1 MQTDCL
7 SPQLPLTI
15 RLRKTLPTRGS
26 GLHLGTELLT
36 VGQHYSLATS
46 SSHAASRFLS
56 KAQGLS
62 CCPNEVLRPV
72 RAAPLPAVLGTLLSP
87 KSSTSCL
94 IMPPLKVLYWLS
106 ASSRVKC
113 KFLSPGPSFLL
124 YTLLFKA
131 PTRCGASTLRLM
143 ILNRVFLALT
153 SFSCALDFP
162 PPAAYRALSCLQG
175 ESLKMRNWF
184 GEGTDP
190 SD

>member
-106 ASSRVKC
+106 ASNRVEC
-113 KFLSPGPSFLL
+113 KFLSPGPSFYSTHSSSRLPP
-124 YTLLFKA
+124 A
-131 PTRCGASTLRLM
+131 RCRASTLRLM

-162 PPAAYRALSCLQG
+162 PHCLQG
-175 ESLKMRNWF
+175 PQLSPR
-184 GEGTDP
+184 GEFKNAELVRRGHRP
-190 SD
+190 V